1 MSALQ
6 SLFGAQRLV
15 QVCCFSAATTH
26 DAQASVTAPSP
37 EPQMVAPQEPLQ
49 GPVPQS

>member
-15 QVCCFSAATTH
+15 QVPRRIAATTQE
-26 DAQASVTAPSP
+26 AQSSLTGSLPA
-37 EPQMVAPQEPLQ
+37 PQMVAPQELLQ